1 MKKRLMAILLS
12 LCMLLGLL
20 PVTALATEEL
30 TEPGITDDIY
40 TLEDGFMALTA
51 VTALPYEGTV
61 DLGGEGSTRYDLG
74 SSSYVYGRLMKVKA
88 EAGQMLNLE
97 FYGQSNLVDTCI
109 EVYSPKDDGGF
120 TQVESYDYDNKNGYG
135 ESAKY
140 IVEEDGTYYLAFIGY
155 DHYETGLCNL
165 EVIVSDAPEIKT
177 LEEGFQGLTETT
189 LPYSDTVT
197 LGGEGSPLYDLG
209 SGYYTYGRLMKVE
222 AEAGQMLNLA
232 FYGSSQEID
241 TVIQIYY
248 ETTDNVIQW
257 ETTYENNNKNGYGE
271 SAKYIVEEDGT
282 YYLAFWGYDVG
293 QTGMCNLEVSVSDA
307 PEIKTLEEGFQGL
320 TETTLPYKGTVD
332 LGGEG
337 SPLYYLGSGYYTYG
351 RLMKV
356 EAAAGQMLTLDFYG
370 QPDSLD
376 TRIAVYRP
384 QDDGGFTQVGSYD
397 YDNKNGDGESAKYI
411 VPETGTYYLA
421 FEGYDDYETGLC
433 NLEVSVDTPEIK
445 TLEEG
450 FQGLTETTV
459 LPYSGTVDL
468 GGEGSTLYDMDGWY
482 TYAEL
487 MKVELQEGQL
497 LDLAFYG
504 SSQNIDTYIEVY
516 DENIEYVTY
525 YDGNNKNGYG
535 ESAVFVVPE
544 TGTYYLAFEGYEDY
558 ETGLCN
564 LEVSV
569 IDNETVTTERLN
581 FTADP
586 VPVPGEDDLWTWDA
600 DTKTLTLKDG
610 FQITAAVDELIVLP
624 DGATVLVEGTAE
636 IYNYGRNSILG
647 EGSVTIRGVDP
658 ETSCLTISYDADDA
672 IELDN
677 DGSLTIEDVSMDIT
691 AGSDCLITEEDIIV
705 KNARLKLHAGD
716 EGLDPS
722 GNAILENSEVE
733 IYCSGTGI
741 DASNN
746 ITVTGGKLIIDA
758 DAEALECDYLTFAQG
773 VEVKLNTRD
782 RDDYD
787 LFNVYGIGEFSISD
801 PVALYGSDGAL
812 LYSGLWSED
821 LMGAY
826 YNPVVDGV
834 QAYRIE
840 SGSLCEL
847 EITAG
852 ANGTWQK
859 GTTEG
864 LSFTANG
871 AIDDF
876 QKVQVDGK
884 DLDASSY
891 TIGENTTITLKPE
904 YLETLPVGAHTISI
918 VFDTGTATT
927 EFTIIEADS
936 DVCDGGEDCPTHD
949 YDDVNKEA
957 WYHPYV
963 DYVVE
968 NGIMVGVST
977 DPYVFMP
984 DAKLTRAQVI
994 QTLYQLEGKPETDYV
1009 TDYSDVAAN
1018 QWFAKAI
1025 AWGTENGIVEG
1036 RDTGEFDPDGNI
1048 TREEL
1053 VTILYR
1059 YVTEYKKVP
1068 VGTAPAIP
1076 ETYTDADRIGFF
1088 GVDAFAWAIDSGMV
1102 NGMTETTLEPQGLAT
1117 RAQLAKM
1124 ITIFL
1129 Q

>member
-1 MKKRLMAILLS
+1 
-12 LCMLLGLL
+12 
-20 PVTALATEEL
+20 
-30 TEPGITDDIY
+30 
-40 TLEDGFMALTA
+40 
-51 VTALPYEGTV
+51 
-61 DLGGEGSTRYDLG
+61 
-74 SSSYVYGRLMKVKA
+74 
-88 EAGQMLNLE
+88 
-97 FYGQSNLVDTCI
+97 
-109 EVYSPKDDGGF
+109 
-120 TQVESYDYDNKNGYG
+120 
-135 ESAKY
+135 
-140 IVEEDGTYYLAFIGY
+140 
-155 DHYETGLCNL
+155 
-165 EVIVSDAPEIKT
+165 
-177 LEEGFQGLTETT
+177 
-189 LPYSDTVT
+189 
-197 LGGEGSPLYDLG
+197 
-209 SGYYTYGRLMKVE
+209 
-222 AEAGQMLNLA
+222 MLNLA
-232 FYGSSQEID
+232 FYGQ
-241 TVIQIYY
+241 
-248 ETTDNVIQW
+248 
-257 ETTYENNNKNGYGE
+257 
-271 SAKYIVEEDGT
+271 
-282 YYLAFWGYDVG
+282 
-293 QTGMCNLEVSVSDA
+293 SD
-307 PEIKTLEEGFQGL
+307 L
-320 TETTLPYKGTVD
+320 V
-332 LGGEG
+332 
-337 SPLYYLGSGYYTYG
+337 
-351 RLMKV
+351 
-356 EAAAGQMLTLDFYG
+356 
-370 QPDSLD
+370 D

-384 QDDGGFTQVGSYD
+384 QDDGGFTQVEFYD
-397 YDNKNGDGESAKYI
+397 KDNKNGTGER
-411 VPETGTYYLA
+411 A
-421 FEGYDDYETGLC
+421 F
-433 NLEVSVDTPEIK
+433 
-445 TLEEG
+445 
-450 FQGLTETTV
+450 
-459 LPYSGTVDL
+459 
-468 GGEGSTLYDMDGWY
+468 
-482 TYAEL
+482 
-487 MKVELQEGQL
+487 
-497 LDLAFYG
+497 
-504 SSQNIDTYIEVY
+504 
-516 DENIEYVTY
+516 
-525 YDGNNKNGYG
+525 
-535 ESAVFVVPE
+535 FVVPE

-558 ETGLCN
+558 GTGLCN

-569 IDNETVTTERLN
+569 IDNETVTTERLD
-581 FTADP
+581 FTTDP

-624 DGATVLVEGTAE
+624 DGATVLVEGTAK

-647 EGSVTIRGVDP
+647 IGSVTIRGVDP

-677 DGSLTIEDVSMDIT
+677 GGSLTIEDVSMDIT
-691 AGSDCLITEEDIIV
+691 ADSDCLITEEDIIV

-722 GNAILENSEVE
+722 GDAILENSEVE
-733 IYCSGTGI
+733 IYCDGNGI

-758 DAEALECDYLTFAQG
+758 DEEALECDYLTFAQG

-782 RDDYD
+782 WYDYD
-787 LFNVYGIGEFSISD
+787 LFNVYGIDEFSISD

-812 LYSGLWSED
+812 LYSGPWSED
-821 LMGAY
+821 LMDAS

-840 SGSLCEL
+840 SGSLYEL
-847 EITAG
+847 AITAG

-949 YDDVNKEA
+949 YDDVDKGA

-984 DAKLTRAQVI
+984 DANLTRAQVI

-1088 GVDAFAWAIDSGMV
+1088 AVDAFAWAIDCGII

-1117 RAQLAKM
+1117 RAQLTKM